1 MKFHLHT
8 PLRSPADDHSP
19 EGGGGTTALATALAT
34 LEDRTLPMSQRL
46 SVAMAAMRGIDPT
59 NQLASLQEQLT
70 TAQTALTD
78 KQAELAQLQSELE
91 TATAQIAALTTDV
104 TDAQAATAAAEARAQ
119 AAEANEQD
127 IAKRVDARVKEEL
140 ASKGFPAAKL
150 PSSSDEIQAELP
162 ANKAELEEQLGKL
175 KTANE
180 RRALLQAFRTAHG
193 TGLN

>member
-1 MKFHLHT
+1 M
-8 PLRSPADDHSP
+8 LRSPADDHSS
-19 EGGGGTTALATALAT
+19 EGGGGAPDVATALAT

-59 NQLASLQEQLT
+59 NQLASIQEQLT

-78 KQAELAQLQSELE
+78 KQAELAQLE
-91 TATAQIAALTTDV
+91 TANAQITALTTDV
-104 TDAQAATAAAEARAQ
+104 TDAQAATAAAEARAK
-119 AAEANEQD
+119 AAEEKEQD

-140 ASKGFPAAKL
+140 ASKGFPASKL

>member
-1 MKFHLHT
+1 MKYHLQT
-8 PLRSPADDHSP
+8 PLRSPADDHSS
-19 EGGGGTTALATALAT
+19 EGGGAPDVATALAT

-59 NQLASLQEQLT
+59 NQLASIQEQLT

-91 TATAQIAALTTDV
+91 SANAQIAALTTDV
-104 TDAQAATAAAEARAQ
+104 TDAQAATAAAEARAK

-140 ASKGFPAAKL
+140 ASKGFPSSKL